1 MCFGV
6 GTVIHS
12 GLTVLQKI
20 DTCSFL
26 HYLLSERKDGDREG
40 TETLAAP
47 MFFQTKFVEYL
58 SVGLSANKEK
68 KEVKKQRKNVD
79 R

>member
-6 GTVIHS
+6 GTVNHS

-20 DTCSFL
+20 DTFL
-26 HYLLSERKDGDREG
+26 FSALFIKRKKRWGRDG

-58 SVGLSANKEK
+58 SVGLSANKENK
-68 KEVKKQRKNVD
+68 KK
-79 R
+79 